1 MSRSPEQ
8 LSELINELRAEN
20 ERRNIHQTEERKLFR
35 EQLIR
40 ERELSR
46 MEAVDRETRVF
57 LTLAK
62 VKPYSGNKNPSKIRE
77 FKTEI
82 QRISEGF
89 NLDNQQLITVAGRN
103 MQGKAERWFHEYIK
117 DEKNQTST
125 FDQFIRA
132 MEAYFGE
139 GYDSQWHHARLLEL
153 VQKGSVE
160 KFNSRYDELLGN
172 LPSTYLPEEVKINT
186 YLTQLKHHIRREV
199 KCKNPTTLR
208 EAQRLAM
215 IYDDQY
221 SSDSY
226 GIKYS
231 FRKPKDRYVPRE
243 ESQSDKM
250 EIDLIMRKPKVCYN
264 CGKEGH
270 FATNCSNKSKN

>member
-8 LSELINELRAEN
+8 LSELINELRVEN
-20 ERRNIHQTEERKLFR
+20 ERRNVHQTEERKLFR

-40 ERELSR
+40 ERELNR

-89 NLDNQQLITVAGRN
+89 SLDNQQLITVAGRN
-103 MQGKAERWFHEYIK
+103 MQGKAERWFHDYIR
-117 DEKNQTST
+117 DEKNNTST
-125 FDQFIRA
+125 FDQFIQA
-132 MEAYFGE
+132 MEEYFGE
-139 GYDSQWHHARLLEL
+139 GYDAQWHYARLLEL

-160 KFNSRYDELLGN
+160 KFNSRYDEMLGN
-172 LPSTYLPEEVKINT
+172 LPSTYLPEEVKMST
-186 YLTQLKHHIRREV
+186 YLTQLKPHIRREV

-221 SSDSY
+221 NSDSY
-226 GIKYS
+226 RTKYS
-231 FRKPKDRYVPRE
+231 SRKLSHWNVPRE
-243 ESQSDKM
+243 QPQSDKM
-250 EIDLIMRKPKVCYN
+250 EIDLILRKPKVCYN
-264 CGKEGH
+264 CGKGGH
-270 FATNCSNKSKN
+270 FASNCPNKSKN